1 MKNRRY
7 ILMAAAALVA
17 VLSAGCVKEHQCEC
31 TDSDAMNPEH
41 QTILTV
47 DAGMKCE
54 SITEMGKEVKVVEN
68 NRHTLHRV
76 GMRKVT
82 CRDYGRN

>member
-47 DAGMKCE
+47 EAGMKCA
-54 SITEMGKEVKVVEN
+54 SITEMSKEVKVVASS
-68 NRHTLHRV
+68 RRTLRRV